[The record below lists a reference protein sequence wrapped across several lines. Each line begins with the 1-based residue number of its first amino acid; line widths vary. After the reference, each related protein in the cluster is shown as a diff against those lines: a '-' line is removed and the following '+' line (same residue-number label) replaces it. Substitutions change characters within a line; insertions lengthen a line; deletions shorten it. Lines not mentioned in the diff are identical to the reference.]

1 MEMGPVAIILN
12 SKQSRLLC
20 SFCLP
25 IERMRKAG
33 DTSRPC
39 YLEESPSYLQNR
51 VPRSSKQST
60 NMSSATRKNRVPSS
74 SLRPTQDRAPGE
86 NGHCRTPKQQNRA
99 QQEHTTTATEQS
111 TTRRH
116 TNRSG
121 VHARTE
127 ELEEGAQGRR
137 PRPPTD
143 DSVRK
148 RKAARV
154 DGAATG
160 CAGGWC
166 TDSLDE
172 RPGSARVKIRADDD
186 DTRMAR

>member
-60 NMSSATRKNRVPSS
+60 SMSSTTRKNRVPSS

-99 QQEHTTTATEQS
+99 QPPNQS
-111 TTRRH
+111 TAGAHHHSNGTEHH
-116 TNRSG
+116 TQAHEQKWSARTDG
-121 VHARTE
+121 GTGGGRARTE
-127 ELEEGAQGRR
+127 
-137 PRPPTD
+137 
-143 DSVRK
+143 
-148 RKAARV
+148 
-154 DGAATG
+154 AATPH
-160 CAGGWC
+160 
-166 TDSLDE
+166 
-172 RPGSARVKIRADDD
+172 R
-186 DTRMAR
+186 

>member
-1 MEMGPVAIILN
+1 MDTAELPN
-12 SKQSRLLC
+12 SKT
-20 SFCLP
+20 
-25 IERMRKAG
+25 EHN
-33 DTSRPC
+33 
-39 YLEESPSYLQNR
+39 LQI
-51 VPRSSKQST
+51 
-60 NMSSATRKNRVPSS
+60 
-74 SLRPTQDRAPGE
+74 
-86 NGHCRTPKQQNRA
+86 RA

-172 RPGSARVKIRADDD
+172 RPGSASVKMRADDD
-186 DTRMAR
+186 DTRMARRRAELMMRQQAADHNDRDNDE